1 MKKIYELKID
11 AYSHIVPPKYKDFLY
26 KIAPEQVDT
35 KISNNPALYD
45 LEYRFKL
52 MDPYEPL
59 RQVLTLAWPPIEEVV
74 GPEKAPELA
83 KIANDEMAQL
93 VAKYPERFITA
104 IAILP
109 INNIDAA
116 LKEAERALNDLRLK
130 GIYIHTPVCD
140 KPLDLPEFF
149 PLYEIMTKY
158 DLPIFIHPMRL
169 IDYPDYRTESKSK
182 YNMQGTFG
190 WPYETTA
197 FMARLVFSG
206 VMEKFPRLKIVTH
219 HCGGMVPFFADRIEE
234 LSYLWE
240 RGLARSKGER
250 PVLTKSI
257 IDYFRLF
264 YADTALYGNPSAL
277 MCGYHFFKA
286 DRLLFA
292 ADFPLGDT
300 ERGARNLRK
309 TVNAIEQMDIEEAE
323 KRQIYEDNARKLMR
337 LSI

>member
-11 AYSHIVPPKYKDFLY
+11 AYAHIVPPKYKDFLY

-35 KISNNPALYD
+35 KIMFNPSLYD

-59 RQVLTLAWPPIEEVV
+59 RQVLTLAWPPVEEVA
-74 GPEKAPELA
+74 GPDKTPELA
-83 KIANDEMAQL
+83 EVANDEMAEL
-93 VAKYPERFITA
+93 VAKYSERFITA
-104 IAILP
+104 IAVLP
-109 INNIDAA
+109 MNNVEAA
-116 LKEAERALNDLRLK
+116 LKEAERAIRDLRFR
-130 GIYIHTPVCD
+130 GVYTHTPVCD

-149 PLYEIMTKY
+149 PLYEMMSTY
-158 DLPIFIHPMRL
+158 DLPIFVHPMRL
-169 IDYPDYRTESKSK
+169 IDYPDYRTETASK

-197 FMARLVFSG
+197 FMARMVFSG
-206 VMEKFPRLKIVTH
+206 VIEKFPRLKIVTH

-234 LSYLWE
+234 LSHLWE

-277 MCGYHFFKA
+277 MCGYHFFQA
-286 DRLLFA
+286 DHLLFG

-300 ERGARNLRK
+300 EKGAKNLRK
-309 TVNAIEQMDIEEAE
+309 TVNAIESMDITEAD
-323 KRQIYEDNARKLMR
+323 KKKIYGENARKLMR
-337 LSI
+337 LPS